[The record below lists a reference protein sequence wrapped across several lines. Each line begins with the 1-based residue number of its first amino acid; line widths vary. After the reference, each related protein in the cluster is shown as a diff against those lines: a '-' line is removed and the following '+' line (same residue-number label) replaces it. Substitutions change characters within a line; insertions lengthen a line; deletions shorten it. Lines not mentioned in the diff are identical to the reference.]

1 MKFNYFFLMITTT
14 LLFQFSVQSQPA
26 WSLKKDKNGIKVFSR
41 KSDTYKF
48 DELKVECEFEGR
60 LSQLAAVIL
69 DVNNQYKWVYKTNK
83 SQLVKEMTASDVF
96 YYTEIDCPWPFEN
109 RDMVIRMTVLQNTAN
124 KVMTILAKSVNDYLP
139 EKNHV
144 VRIKYSNAVWTVT
157 PINNK
162 QFKIEYKIQVDPGNG
177 IPAWLLN
184 LFAVNGPY
192 ESFLNLKE
200 KLKLPQYAQAKYPF
214 IAD

>member
-1 MKFNYFFLMITTT
+1 MKMSYFLLVVATT
-14 LLFQFSVQSQPA
+14 LLFQFSVKSQPA

-83 SQLVKEMTASDVF
+83 SQLVKEMSAADVF

-109 RDMVIRMTVLQNTAN
+109 RDMVVRMTVMQNTAN
-124 KVMTILAKSVNDYLP
+124 KVMTIIAKSVNDYLP
-139 EKNHV
+139 EKNRV
-144 VRIKYSNAVWTVT
+144 VRIRYSNAIWTVT

-162 QFKIEYKIQVDPGNG
+162 QFKIEYKIQVDPGDG

-184 LFAVNGPY
+184 LFAINGPY

-200 KLKLPQYAQAKYPF
+200 KLKLPQYLQAKYAF
-214 IAD
+214 ITD

>member
-1 MKFNYFFLMITTT
+1 MSYFLLVVATT
-14 LLFQFSVQSQPA
+14 LLFQFSVKSQPA

-83 SQLVKEMTASDVF
+83 SQLVKEMSAADVF

-109 RDMVIRMTVLQNTAN
+109 RDMVVRMTVMQNTAN
-124 KVMTILAKSVNDYLP
+124 KVMTIIAKSVNDYLP
-139 EKNHV
+139 EKNRV
-144 VRIKYSNAVWTVT
+144 VRIRYSNAIWTVT

-162 QFKIEYKIQVDPGNG
+162 QFKIEYKIQVDPGDG

-184 LFAVNGPY
+184 LFAINGPY

-200 KLKLPQYAQAKYPF
+200 KLKLPQYLQAKYAF
-214 IAD
+214 ITD

>member
-1 MKFNYFFLMITTT
+1 MVVATT
-14 LLFQFSVQSQPA
+14 LLFQFSVKSQPA

-83 SQLVKEMTASDVF
+83 SQLVKEMSAADVF

-109 RDMVIRMTVLQNTAN
+109 RDMVVRMTVMQNTAN
-124 KVMTILAKSVNDYLP
+124 KVMTIIAKSVNDYLP
-139 EKNHV
+139 EKNRV
-144 VRIKYSNAVWTVT
+144 VRIRYSNAIWTVT

-162 QFKIEYKIQVDPGNG
+162 QFKIEYKIQVDPGDG

-184 LFAVNGPY
+184 LFAINGPY

-200 KLKLPQYAQAKYPF
+200 KLKLPQYLQAKYAF
-214 IAD
+214 ITD